1 MKLNIN
7 GNLVEVSDESLSKAL
22 EDKQESFE
30 VKAEDLVIRTSEQQT
45 TYEDNL
51 KKEVGD
57 HKVQIGRK
65 EVLTGLGIE
74 IEGLGIHKT
83 LDKSLEAINGFIGT
97 TTATAL
103 SEAGKAP
110 DGKIKELTTDLE
122 TLRSNLALK
131 DGEIETAKGEFASY
145 KKTQK
150 LSNTILDNMPENTI
164 LPKKDIMSIVSSQI
178 NLDINESGQTF
189 GYGQDGQPL
198 KDGDRTLLTGA
209 SIVKSFFDNNPQYTK
224 AASGG
229 AGGSDSS
236 GGGGKLSWEAH
247 VAQQKELG
255 FNPASEEFAANTA
268 KLQKEGAIE
277 M

>member
-7 GNLVEVSDESLSKAL
+7 GNEIEVSDESLSKAL

-30 VKAEDLVIRTSEQQT
+30 VKTDDLVIRTTEQQT

-57 HKVQIGRK
+57 HKVEIGRK
-65 EVLTGLGIE
+65 EVLAGLGIE
-74 IEGLGIHKT
+74 IEGKGIHKS

-103 SEAGKAP
+103 ADADKEP
-110 DGKIKELTTDLE
+110 NGKIKELTTDLE
-122 TLRSNLALK
+122 TLRGNLALK

-150 LSNTILDNMPENTI
+150 LSDTILDNMPENTI

-198 KDGDRTLLTGA
+198 KDGDRTLLSGE
-209 SIVKSFFDNNPQYTK
+209 SIVKSFFDNNPQYVK
-224 AASGG
+224 PASGG
-229 AGGSDSS
+229 AGGADST
-236 GGGGKLSWEAH
+236 GKDGKLTWDGF
-247 VAQQKELG
+247 VAQQKEAG
-255 FNPASEEFAANTA
+255 NNPSSEKFTTEKERLIASGG
-268 KLQKEGAIE
+268 LV